1 PPQCIAEPCD
11 VDISALAPAR
21 ADGHSHKSLLRTSLT
36 ASGRSRCRCWRRRV
50 CGLSLLGQQSKLVYA
65 CGAHVVH
72 YLDYRAKF
80 SARISPHKH
89 AFVSSRGDAMPNPTG
104 SPFDPRAV
112 VAAQILR
119 YARL

>member
-1 PPQCIAEPCD
+1 MSITFAT
-11 VDISALAPAR
+11 SAN
-21 ADGHSHKSLLRTSLT
+21 GTLLLP

-89 AFVSSRGDAMPNPTG
+89 AFVSARSDTILNLAGELIYRDL
-104 SPFDPRAV
+104 V
-112 VAAQILR
+112 VAEKNLAIAHYR
-119 YARL
+119 D